1 MALRKAE
8 FNDAGAV
15 LAGISVDSPGQHA
28 AWIEQDG
35 LSFPILSDPDRSV
48 AITPYGLANPT
59 DPREIALPATVVIG
73 PDGAEVGRIVSED
86 FADRPHEDLSLE
98 FLGDLGLPPV
108 QQPDPTPG
116 TPEPGKSLMP
126 IDKLGA
132 YFRGAK
138 FAAKAMGNRFPE
150 AKDNAA
156 EYAATMDR
164 YLAAVKEMRTRL
176 AG

>member
-1 MALRKAE
+1 LALRKSE

-15 LAGISVDSPGQHA
+15 LAGISVDSAGQNA

-35 LSFPILSDPDRSV
+35 LNFPILSDPDRSI

-59 DPREIALPATVVIG
+59 DPRKIALPATVIVG
-73 PDGAEVGRIVSED
+73 PDGVEVGRIVSED
-86 FADRPHEDLSLE
+86 YADRPYEELTLE
-98 FLGDLGLPPV
+98 FLTDLGLPPIE
-108 QQPDPTPG
+108 QPDATPG
-116 TPEPGKSLMP
+116 TPEPGKGLMP

-138 FAAKAMGNRFPE
+138 FAAKAMGRRFPE
-150 AKDNAA
+150 AKENSDV
-156 EYAATMDR
+156 YAATMDR